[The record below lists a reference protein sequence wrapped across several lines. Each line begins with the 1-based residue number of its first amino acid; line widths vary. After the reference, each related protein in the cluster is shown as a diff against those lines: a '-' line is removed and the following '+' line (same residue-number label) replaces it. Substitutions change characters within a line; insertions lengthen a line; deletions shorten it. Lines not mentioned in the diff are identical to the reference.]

1 MTNRE
6 EGRAAEYD
14 CPVPGEVLSVSSDEV
29 VLEVDGAIRLERD
42 LSPGTH
48 FDFAGVSATT
58 LERPGEYLCSVAT
71 TNDVHFGETVCGEV
85 VGTEIGPVFRSGPD
99 EEPYPSMMNR
109 HAVAE
114 ILAVDPAAMIVKG
127 DLTDQGRPH
136 EFEEFLSCYRTAFED
151 RLWFVR
157 GNHDCALTD
166 DVPGSQP
173 LQVIEVDG
181 AMVILLDTSRPGLA
195 NGTLTPAQL
204 EELDELARTAD
215 RPIIVLGHHPI
226 WDEETQPRQ
235 DDVFTLL
242 PEPSERL
249 IDVVGRRPS
258 IVTYAAGHTHRN
270 RVIERNGV
278 PFVEVASVK
287 EFPGVWCEYQ
297 IFDGGIL
304 QVTRRIL
311 HDEARAWSD
320 KTKQMFHGQFASYAW
335 GSLDERCRLLPIR

>member
-1 MTNRE
+1 MP
-6 EGRAAEYD
+6 EYD
-14 CPVPGEVLSVSSDEV
+14 CHVPGEVLSVSSDEV
-29 VLEVDGAIRLERD
+29 VLDLDGRIRVERD

-48 FDFAGVSATT
+48 FEFDGVSVTT

-109 HAVAE
+109 HAVEE
-114 ILAVDPAAMIVKG
+114 ILRFEPAAMVVKG
-127 DLTDQGRPH
+127 DLTDQGRPY
-136 EFEEFLSCYRTAFED
+136 EFDAFLSCYQTAFGD

-173 LQVIEVDG
+173 LQVIEVEG
-181 AMVILLDTSRPGLA
+181 AMIILLDTSRPGLA
-195 NGTLTPAQL
+195 NGTLSLAQL

-215 RPIIVLGHHPI
+215 CPVIVLGHHPI

-235 DDVFTLL
+235 DDVFSLL
-242 PEPSERL
+242 PDPSEHL
-249 IDVVGRRPS
+249 IDIVGRRPS

-270 RVIERNGV
+270 RVIERYGV

-287 EFPGVWCEYQ
+287 EFPGAWCEYQ

-311 HDEARAWSD
+311 NDEARAWSD
-320 KTKQMFHGQFASYAW
+320 KTKQMFHGHFEEYSW
-335 GSLDERCRLLPIR
+335 GSLSERCRILPDRS